1 MYDLA
6 EVRVRLDQMTG
17 RIISRLKDRSRFP
30 ANPAVYRPDGVP
42 IAGRSGISFLEFS
55 LEGLEN
61 YHASLG
67 RFAFPDQYPLLKKEH
82 DASPAQRTIETDAT
96 PRIEISIT
104 GDLVPFYIRMVD
116 ELCAPGDDPGTFG
129 ETVYVDA
136 DLLNLIH
143 ERINIGRHIAAAK
156 AGSNPEL
163 EAIIDD
169 SDALSEALR
178 DRAREAVLL
187 SSVEATAVRYEL
199 DPVIA
204 RRVFEWIVDETL
216 ALEVWYLQGM
226 AKEAGLSALR
236 A

>member
-1 MYDLA
+1 M
-6 EVRVRLDQMTG
+6 
-17 RIISRLKDRSRFP
+17 
-30 ANPAVYRPDGVP
+30 
-42 IAGRSGISFLEFS
+42 
-55 LEGLEN
+55 
-61 YHASLG
+61 
-67 RFAFPDQYPLLKKEH
+67 
-82 DASPAQRTIETDAT
+82 
-96 PRIEISIT
+96 
-104 GDLVPFYIRMVD
+104 
-116 ELCAPGDDPGTFG
+116 
-129 ETVYVDA
+129 YVDA